1 MALFLDDTP
10 FDAGDFIGK
19 LVPNLWSFLINL
31 LALVVLFVALYFIAY
46 KPVKK
51 FVKARK
57 DYIEGNIRSSER
69 GKEEVEKT
77 LRKKD
82 SILAEA
88 REEGN
93 KIIASSKDDASKR
106 AAMIVGAAEKEAR
119 SLKLEAEK
127 DIAEAKKKAEGEMK
141 EAIIVTATASAKK
154 ALGRSLSEKEDAA
167 IREAVAEELKHEEK

>member
-1 MALFLDDTP
+1 MTP
-10 FDAGDFIGK
+10 RSTRGI
-19 LVPNLWSFLINL
+19 
-31 LALVVLFVALYFIAY
+31 VVLFVALYFIAY

-82 SILAEA
+82 SIIAEA

-93 KIIASSKDDASKR
+93 KIIASSKADANKR
-106 AAMIVGAAEKEAR
+106 AAAIVESAQDEAR
-119 SLKLEAEK
+119 SIKLEAEK
-127 DIAEAKKKAEGEMK
+127 DIAEARKKAEGEMK
-141 EAIIVTATASAKK
+141 EAIVMTATASAKK

-167 IREAVAEELKHEEK
+167 IREAVTEELKHEEK

>member
-1 MALFLDDTP
+1 MPLFLDDTP

-82 SILAEA
+82 SIIAEA

-93 KIIASSKDDASKR
+93 KIIASSKDDANKR
-106 AAMIVGAAEKEAR
+106 AAAIVESAQDEA
-119 SLKLEAEK
+119 SSIKLEAEK
-127 DIAEAKKKAEGEMK
+127 DIAEARKKA
-141 EAIIVTATASAKK
+141 
-154 ALGRSLSEKEDAA
+154 
-167 IREAVAEELKHEEK
+167 

>member
-1 MALFLDDTP
+1 MPFFLDDTP

-31 LALVVLFVALYFIAY
+31 AALAVLFVALYFIAY

-57 DYIEGNIRSSER
+57 DYIEGNIRSAER

-77 LRKKD
+77 LRQKD
-82 SILAEA
+82 SIIAEA

-93 KIIASSKDDASKR
+93 KIIATSKEDAGRR
-106 AAMIVGAAEKEAR
+106 AAAIVDEAESQAR
-119 SLKLEAEK
+119 ALKLEAEK

-141 EAIIVTATASAKK
+141 EAIVMTATASAKK
-154 ALGRSLSEKEDAA
+154 ALGRSLSAKEDAA
-167 IREAVAEELKHEEK
+167 IRAAVAEELSHDEE